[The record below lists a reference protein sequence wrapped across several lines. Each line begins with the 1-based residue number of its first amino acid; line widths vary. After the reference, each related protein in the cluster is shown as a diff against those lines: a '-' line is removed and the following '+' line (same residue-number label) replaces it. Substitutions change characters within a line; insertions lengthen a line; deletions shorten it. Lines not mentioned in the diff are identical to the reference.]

1 LIERAFSTVAGEAAG
16 MLDFV
21 TGCVSIHFR
30 MTSYRKERGASV
42 LMEPESV
49 CEREAWKPAFRSAF
63 LLEIS

>member
-1 LIERAFSTVAGEAAG
+1 

-30 MTSYRKERGASV
+30 MTSYRNERGASV